1 MAHSVFHRSLT
12 AGVALA
18 GAGAIAF
25 STLPVLP
32 THEAAVARAATV
44 VQPVVPP
51 RVVTTEV
58 EYVALVNALQTL
70 AAGLGDTV
78 GQVFASFTTTIPAL
92 NDYIGIGVPGAPWE
106 DADYLRLNHSLFGN
120 MLFAPIAPVFVG
132 AFTDAVIEVVAHAS
146 GDREDEVREKL
157 TESADYAFARLV
169 GPIIS
174 AIGATG
180 AVHQEIYRAGMAG
193 NPQGQWAAL
202 LRAPGVILD
211 GFFNGGYGDIS
222 TLLTGEVGGERVAA
236 PGLFTPWGEYPE
248 DRSVT
253 DTFPPYT
260 PPAESAAFDGSL
272 GSGETVT
279 LQIAE
284 IEEKADE
291 VASKVSTDEV
301 VDATEGTVL
310 TPVSEETT
318 ESEAAVA
325 DETESDAA
333 EADEDDKPTT
343 KASRAE
349 KTAAGENAEKSETA
363 ADAGDAGDTSDKD
376 SGSDST
382 E

>member
-12 AGVALA
+12 TGVALA

-32 THEAAVARAATV
+32 THEAAAARAATI

-78 GQVFASFTTTIPAL
+78 GQVFASFSTTIPAL
-92 NDYIGIGVPGAPWE
+92 NDYIGIGVPGALWE
-106 DADYLRLNHSLFGN
+106 DADYLRLSHSLFGN

-132 AFTDAVIEVVAHAS
+132 AFTDAVIDVVAHAS

-157 TESADYAFARLV
+157 TESVDYAFARLV

-180 AVHQEIYRAGMAG
+180 AVHQEIYRAGTAG

-211 GFFNGGYGDIS
+211 AFFNGGYGDIS
-222 TLLTGEVGGERVAA
+222 TLLTGEVGGDRVAA

-260 PPAESAAFDGSL
+260 PPAESAALDEPL
-272 GSGETVT
+272 GSGETFT

-284 IEEKADE
+284 ADE
-291 VASKVSTDEV
+291 ETDEAAASKVSTDEV
-301 VDATEGTVL
+301 VDSTEETVV
-310 TPVSEETT
+310 TPVSEEA
-318 ESEAAVA
+318 ESEAPVA
-325 DETESDAA
+325 DEAEADAVD
-333 EADEDDKPTT
+333 ADEDDKPTT

-349 KTAAGENAEKSETA
+349 KAAAAAKAENADTSDDSDK
-363 ADAGDAGDTSDKD
+363 ADSADNDSAGDTS
-376 SGSDST
+376 

>member
-32 THEAAVARAATV
+32 THEAAAARAATA
-44 VQPVVPP
+44 VQPVIAP

-58 EYVALVNALQTL
+58 QYVALVNALQTL

-78 GQVFASFTTTIPAL
+78 GQVFASFSTTIPAL
-92 NDYIGIGVPGAPWE
+92 NNYIGIGVPGAMWE
-106 DADYLRLNHSLFGN
+106 DADYLRLSHSLFGN

-157 TESADYAFARLV
+157 TGSVDYAFARLV

-180 AVHQEIYRAGMAG
+180 AVHQEIYRAGTAG

-211 GFFNGGYGDIS
+211 AFFNGGYGDIS

-260 PPAESAAFDGSL
+260 PPAESAALDEPL
-272 GSGETVT
+272 GSGETFT

-284 IEEKADE
+284 ADVE
-291 VASKVSTDEV
+291 TDEAAASKVSTDEV
-301 VDATEGTVL
+301 VDSTEETAV
-310 TPVSEETT
+310 TPISEET
-318 ESEAAVA
+318 ESEAPVA
-325 DETESDAA
+325 DEAEADAA

-349 KTAAGENAEKSETA
+349 KAAAAEKAEKAETSGDSEA
-363 ADAGDAGDTSDKD
+363 KDSADKD
-376 SGSDST
+376 SAADSG

>member
-51 RVVTTEV
+51 RVVTTEI

-157 TESADYAFARLV
+157 TESVDYAFARLV

-180 AVHQEIYRAGMAG
+180 AVHQEIYRAGTAG

-211 GFFNGGYGDIS
+211 AFFNGGYGDIS

-260 PPAESAAFDGSL
+260 PPAELAGKAALDEPL
-272 GSGETVT
+272 GSKKTFT
-279 LQIAE
+279 LQIGEAE
-284 IEEKADE
+284 ETDE
-291 VASKVSTDEV
+291 AASKVSTDEV
-301 VDATEGTVL
+301 IDATEETVV
-310 TPVSEETT
+310 TPVS
-318 ESEAAVA
+318 
-325 DETESDAA
+325 DETEESETAVAGETKSDAA
-333 EADEDDKPTT
+333 EADEDDKQTT

-349 KTAAGENAEKSETA
+349 KAEKAERSETA
-363 ADAGDAGDTSDKD
+363 ADADETSDKGSEGD
-376 SGSDST
+376 SA

>member
-18 GAGAIAF
+18 GAGAVAF

-92 NDYIGIGVPGAPWE
+92 NDHIGIGVPGAPWE

-120 MLFAPIAPVFVG
+120 MLFAPIAPLFVG

-157 TESADYAFARLV
+157 TESVDYAFARLV

-180 AVHQEIYRAGMAG
+180 AVHQEIYRAGMEG

-222 TLLTGEVGGERVAA
+222 TLLTGEIGGDRIAA
-236 PGLFTPWGEYPE
+236 PGLFTPWGEYPV

-260 PPAESAAFDGSL
+260 PPAESAATAALDAPL
-272 GSGETVT
+272 GSGETFT
-279 LQIAE
+279 LDIAE
-284 IEEKADE
+284 TEAATDE
-291 VASKVSTDEV
+291 AAASKVSTGDV
-301 VDATEGTVL
+301 GDATKETAV
-310 TPVSEETT
+310 TPVSDEVTETET
-318 ESEAAVA
+318 PAS
-325 DETESDAA
+325 ETESDAA
-333 EADEDDKPTT
+333 EADKDDKPTT
-343 KASRAE
+343 KANRAE
-349 KTAAGENAEKSETA
+349 KAAAAEKVDKAETA
-363 ADAGDAGDTSDKD
+363 ADADETSDKD
-376 SGSDST
+376 SEGDSA